1 MVSVLPSAL
10 GIKSKFSAQSTS
22 SVRAVLA
29 EVRVVLAHTVKSV
42 ESNNSEGVP
51 EIVPVPASK
60 VRPFGRSGSMS
71 KVGTWAK
78 LRTAA

>member
-1 MVSVLPSAL
+1 M
-10 GIKSKFSAQSTS
+10 
-22 SVRAVLA
+22 A
-29 EVRVVLAHTVKSV
+29 EVRVVLAQTVKSV

-51 EIVPVPASK
+51 EIVPVSASK

-78 LRTAA
+78 LRTVA